1 MMACLLGCLLACL
14 LACDRAIMIA
24 TECGGNG
31 ESMVCGRRHDYKKN
45 ADDDTECDND
55 NDDGHGVGDDTE
67 DDSNDKL

>member
-1 MMACLLGCLLACL
+1 
-14 LACDRAIMIA
+14 MIA

-55 NDDGHGVGDDTE
+55 NDDGHGGGDYTE